1 MFMIVVFDNYETQVM
16 INGESQ
22 KVSYWDT
29 AGIVQNTNLYSLEL
43 EDYKKVRIGSYPN
56 TDIFLICYSVVE

>member
-16 INGESQ
+16 INDESQ
-22 KVSYWDT
+22 KIELQDT

>member
-1 MFMIVVFDNYETQVM
+1 MFMIVVFDNNMIEVM

-22 KVSYWDT
+22 QVELWDT
-29 AGIVQNTNLYSLEL
+29 AGNGQNGNILW
-43 EDYKKVRIGSYPN
+43 IGQEAYEHLLRLSYPN

>member
-1 MFMIVVFDNYETQVM
+1 MIVVFDNYETQVM

-29 AGIVQNTNLYSLEL
+29 AGIV
-43 EDYKKVRIGSYPN
+43 
-56 TDIFLICYSVVE
+56 